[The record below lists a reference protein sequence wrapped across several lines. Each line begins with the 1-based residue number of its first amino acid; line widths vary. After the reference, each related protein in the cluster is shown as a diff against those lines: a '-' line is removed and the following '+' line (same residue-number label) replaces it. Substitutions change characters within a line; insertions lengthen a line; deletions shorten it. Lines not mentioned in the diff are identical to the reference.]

1 MRVGLVKKRGV
12 ERGFGREIWKRT
24 RMDKAD
30 QTQKYNNSGS
40 GGGIGGVA
48 RSSRNPK
55 QKKAPQR
62 GLGVA
67 QLEKIRL
74 EEQKKKDVA
83 AILSPPASFSERKSS
98 FLSLPIPTY
107 HHSNPSSCSIPFPS
121 PSLPDLS
128 SPDLLIRPPQ
138 PAQNNDVNNSSR
150 VNIGGFEA
158 GWLGISVP
166 GQGCV
171 PKLWNSHE
179 YNLEKDL
186 EKENS
191 GMDPGLAYRS
201 NLNLPYESDNH
212 IWPLPSLMP
221 RTQQYQQQP
230 MVNVSSG
237 TSSSS
242 VLNSRMEPPSNQSYY
257 CNYTP
262 MWPPEEEKMVGT
274 KRLYPFSLDNSSGPP
289 SHYKLPTLVAPV
301 RSDESASCENV
312 GMFNFEGSNSIL
324 RERPLWSTSIS
335 NSNMNSNKSIKENE
349 VIKAEFLSLSPRIT
363 STCPSSKFIQQSACL
378 ASQEPKFHD
387 ESLPYQGIVED
398 PIIKPAGSSLL
409 NRQPPFYYFLPPAK
423 EQIGKATTT
432 NNNCNGGVVER
443 IDLNLKL

>member
-1 MRVGLVKKRGV
+1 
-12 ERGFGREIWKRT
+12 
-24 RMDKAD
+24 MDKAD
-30 QTQKYNNSGS
+30 QTQRYNNSGS

-48 RSSRNPK
+48 RSSKNPK

-74 EEQKKKDVA
+74 EEQQKKDVA
-83 AILSPPASFSERKSS
+83 AILSPPASVSQRKSS

-128 SPDLLIRPPQ
+128 SRDLLIRPPQ
-138 PAQNNDVNNSSR
+138 PAQNNDEKNSST
-150 VNIGGFEA
+150 VNSGGFEA

-166 GQGCV
+166 GLGCV
-171 PKLWNSHE
+171 PKLWNSYE
-179 YNLEKDL
+179 YNL

-191 GMDPGLAYRS
+191 GMDPRLAFRS

-212 IWPLPSLMP
+212 IWPPPSLMP

-242 VLNSRMEPPSNQSYY
+242 VLNFRMEPPSNQSYH
-257 CNYTP
+257 CNYSP
-262 MWPPEEEKMVGT
+262 MWPPEEVKMVGT
-274 KRLYPFSLDNSSGPP
+274 KRLYPFSLDNSSGPS
-289 SHYKLPTLVAPV
+289 SHYKLPSLVVPV

-324 RERPLWSTSIS
+324 RERPSWSTSIS
-335 NSNMNSNKSIKENE
+335 NSKLNSNKSIKENE
-349 VIKAEFLSLSPRIT
+349 VIKGEFLSLSPRIT
-363 STCPSSKFIQQSACL
+363 STCPSSNFMQHSACL
-378 ASQEPKFHD
+378 ASQDPGFRD

-409 NRQPPFYYFLPPAK
+409 NQQPPFYYFLPPAK

-432 NNNCNGGVVER
+432 MNNCNGGVGER